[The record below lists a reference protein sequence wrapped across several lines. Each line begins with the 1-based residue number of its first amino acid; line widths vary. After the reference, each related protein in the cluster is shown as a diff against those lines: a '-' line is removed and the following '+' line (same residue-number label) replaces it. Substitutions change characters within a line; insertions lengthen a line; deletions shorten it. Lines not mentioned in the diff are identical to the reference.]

1 MELNETQIREVVD
14 KVLAEEGLKNF
25 INIFEKEHN
34 LFRGTHE
41 KMGVPPVIEENYYTS
56 EFLNERLWDVDGDN
70 LYYDKGWIGIGKKP
84 TTSLDILGNILVS
97 GDLDLAGD
105 VSFDGAAIFNDSGL
119 DKDFRIE
126 SLNDEY
132 AFFIN
137 TADDLIG
144 IREQY
149 PTALVHIHAR
159 AVDGVPALNLEAGE
173 NGEIVTPDG
182 QALRIGHWNSGT
194 QTFTERMKMD
204 TAGLWYVSYLTAG
217 SVVFAGADGE
227 LKQDNSGLYWD
238 NAGKKLGINTVPLE
252 ALSVDGKIR
261 VEGAS
266 YSLISN
272 NTGAGRQILQLRALD
287 AISNG
292 AGINLYGDGD
302 STFPGQI
309 KFFTNNLTAM
319 TIDAAQLVTI
329 EDLLITTPVNI
340 YNLSHDLFA
349 DYLAAQHYDWTNET
363 HNFLTTGTLDA
374 GVATL
379 ATGSSIG
386 TLLLGNGSITDGSGA
401 ISFGDENLSTTGY
414 LAISGTVDTNLNN
427 LIFEHT
433 GAPAA
438 DNISWRFSARSNNED
453 WWIFAYDGTTS
464 KNFMKCDWDGIISFE
479 DNHLNTTGNVGVGTS
494 TPTTII
500 STTVAGTMLNV
511 TSSASYGRLVAQG
524 ALGGVLDIVDTGGGS
539 NDKWMQLIVDA
550 GIAHWR
556 TIKDDASAVQTDK
569 VFVMDLGSGDIGI
582 GQSTFGTNATK
593 TLALGTGVAPTTSP
607 ADCFQM
613 YSADQVAGNACPH
626 IRTENGAIVKLYQQA
641 LVADP
646 AGQAN
651 DLDSEAR
658 TAINAI
664 LDILENNGLMANA

>member
-401 ISFGDENLSTTGY
+401 ISFGDENLTTTGIVTVTPTKTVGGDIWSVY
-414 LAISGTVDTNLNN
+414 GEAICDTGWDSGTNYGLFGIAKLDGSAGHTWGTICGSVGRSSYESSANIYQNLGLMGQNYFRTENATGTITRVVALMAGQIIYSDSPTPTITNSYGLY
-427 LIFEHT
+427 IE
-433 GAPAA
+433 P
-438 DNISWRFSARSNNED
+438 RE
-453 WWIFAYDGTTS
+453 YGTNRYGIYQESTIE
-464 KNFMKCDWDGIISFE
+464 KNF
-479 DNHLNTTGNVGVGTS
+479 
-494 TPTTII
+494 
-500 STTVAGTMLNV
+500 
-511 TSSASYGRLVAQG
+511 
-524 ALGGVLDIVDTGGGS
+524 LGGNIGLG
-539 NDKWMQLIVDA
+539 QL
-550 GIAHWR
+550 
-556 TIKDDASAVQTDK
+556 
-569 VFVMDLGSGDIGI
+569 
-582 GQSTFGTNATK
+582 TFGTNATK